1 MPYICGLDI
10 LLGVAALN
18 ATGVTNAQA
27 KGTSQTSSCQGAEKL
42 SVQRHLE
49 SNGLVFGN
57 PVRLQLLSCHF
68 MAFLQYSCHLMACVL
83 LKLAAVMP
91 IFGMFDSNQAFKY
104 NP

>member
-1 MPYICGLDI
+1 MPLGLQMPKPK
-10 LLGVAALN
+10 
-18 ATGVTNAQA
+18 AQA
-27 KGTSQTSSCQGAEKL
+27 RLQVAKVPKKL

-68 MAFLQYSCHLMACVL
+68 MAFLQYSYHLMACVL